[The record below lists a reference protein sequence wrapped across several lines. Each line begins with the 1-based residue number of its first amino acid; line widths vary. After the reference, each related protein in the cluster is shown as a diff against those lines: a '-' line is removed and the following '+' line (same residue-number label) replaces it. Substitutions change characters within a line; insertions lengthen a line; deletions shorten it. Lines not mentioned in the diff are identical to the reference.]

1 MVFCPILVT
10 VDLEFPSMG
19 RVGFY
24 SVKGKIEIIKL
35 ISVFKR
41 RPDLSV
47 EAFQVYL
54 LGLRTARFDLR

>member
-1 MVFCPILVT
+1 
-10 VDLEFPSMG
+10 MG